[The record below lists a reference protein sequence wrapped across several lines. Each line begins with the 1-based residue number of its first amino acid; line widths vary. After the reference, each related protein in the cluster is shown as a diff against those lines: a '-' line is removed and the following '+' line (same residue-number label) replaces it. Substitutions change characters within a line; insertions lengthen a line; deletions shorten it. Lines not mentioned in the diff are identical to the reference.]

1 MMNYALVEQQRPSES
16 LVLGLAVYLLLW
28 IAIFNGYPTVY
39 DDTGGYLD
47 VSFTPYQQPYRS
59 IIYGFFIRLASW
71 GISPWL
77 IVLAQCAITIYVLRA
92 VFEYIVQKH
101 VAINSERYFFLGL
114 VAFLAFATSLPW
126 FVGQL
131 MPDVFAALAFLSAF
145 LLLYDPTL
153 SFERTILLSGVL
165 AVSVGSH
172 LSNFISLGIVLSAV
186 LVFRAFRKTRQIWP
200 VSSPKRIAAFVLAP
214 ILASAAVVIECNHHA
229 GYGFTLS
236 AGTPVFLFNRL
247 LENRLADGYLEE
259 QCKIEQLTPCKYLQ
273 DLPRL
278 TFLWGP
284 HPLLAE
290 MGGWLGARGEASRIV
305 FGTVR
310 RYPIRFLVE
319 CVKQMFRQFITFKP
333 GVDNYPYNSGPTVDA
348 LDRLY
353 PGDIEKFRLTRQWS
367 GQLKSIGERIS
378 SYYEFNFWTS
388 LLASV
393 MLLLKRYSQSPV
405 ANRFFLLTLIFLFA
419 NALVTASVSLVS
431 DRYQSRVC
439 WLVSLCFAAYLLPL
453 ILDWRQKRLESYI
466 PDDYRAAGRRL

>member
-1 MMNYALVEQQRPSES
+1 MTNYQLVEQQTPSRAFMF
-16 LVLGLAVYLLLW
+16 GIAVYLLLW
-28 IAIFNGYPTVY
+28 IPIFNGYPTVY

-92 VFEYIVQKH
+92 VFEHIVQKR

-131 MPDVFAALAFLSAF
+131 MPDVFTASAFLSAF
-145 LLLYDPTL
+145 LLLYDATL
-153 SFERTILLSGVL
+153 SFERTALLSGVL

-172 LSNFISLGIVLSAV
+172 LSNFVSLGIVLSAV
-186 LVFRAFRKTRQIWP
+186 LVFRAFRGTRQLWP

-214 ILASAAVVIECNHHA
+214 ILASTAVVILCNHHA

-247 LENRLADGYLEE
+247 LESHLADGYLEE

-284 HPLLAE
+284 HPLLTE
-290 MGGWLGARGEASRIV
+290 MGGWLGARKEASKIV
-305 FGTVR
+305 SGTIR

-319 CVKQMFRQFITFKP
+319 CVKQMFRQFVTFRP
-333 GVDNYPYNSGPTVDA
+333 GVDTYPYNSGPTVDA
-348 LDRLY
+348 LDRLF

-367 GQLKSIGERIS
+367 GQLRLIAERIAP
-378 SYYEFNFWTS
+378 YYEFTFWTS
-388 LLASV
+388 LLTCVFFS
-393 MLLLKRYSQSPV
+393 LRRYSQFGA
-405 ANRFFLLTLIFLFA
+405 ANRFFFLTLIFLLA

-439 WLVSLCFAAYLLPL
+439 WLVSLCCGAYLLSL
-453 ILDWRQKRLESYI
+453 GVNRRHESSQS
-466 PDDYRAAGRRL
+466 